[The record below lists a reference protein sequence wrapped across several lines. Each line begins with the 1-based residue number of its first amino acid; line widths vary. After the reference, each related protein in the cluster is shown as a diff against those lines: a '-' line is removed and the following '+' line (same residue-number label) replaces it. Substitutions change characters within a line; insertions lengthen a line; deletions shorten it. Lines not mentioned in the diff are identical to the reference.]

1 MMLTYF
7 TGIIAGTKSGHH
19 CHLNGRPFHGDQPG
33 AMTPWANREWR
44 LPLTELASIVRRGY
58 ASAGEP
64 EPEGVLYVEQAG
76 GWTLAA
82 CWDRSAPDN
91 RGGSSATW
99 AAQAADLDSA
109 LAAIRE
115 HYTPTLDRIQAHV
128 GSPIWAWPRVALLSA
143 YPQAPGTAARRPCCP
158 TCGGSGVV

>member
-1 MMLTYF
+1 MLTYF
-7 TGIIAGTKSGHH
+7 TGIIAPTRSGHY
-19 CHLNGRPFHGDQPG
+19 CHINGCPYRGDQP
-33 AMTPWANREWR
+33 AAITPWANRSFG
-44 LPLTELASIVRRGY
+44 LPLNELASHVRQGY
-58 ASAGEP
+58 APASEP
-64 EPEGVLYVEQAG
+64 EPEGVLYVETVAG
-76 GWTLAA
+76 WSLVA

-99 AAQAADLDSA
+99 AAQTDNTDSA

-115 HYTPTLDRIQAHV
+115 HNAPTLDRIERHV
-128 GSPIWAWPRVALLSA
+128 GSPIWSWPRVALLSA